1 MVFYFAKVKYP
12 DEGEVRRL
20 IFFKITDISNSVEF
34 CQSGKSDRIRPMGFS
49 KELISRRNFLKLAAA
64 SAVGLASG
72 KFLAYER
79 EGEAYFEP
87 EVWHPNFDQIK
98 ETQIQPSS
106 QSFSG
111 LDGKYQVGVPGVVK
125 MGEREPGQLKRPEWP
140 REILAQPVRKVKTSR
155 PEIALTFDDGYGYTS
170 DILDILERTENDDVC
185 ISTFLIGSVI
195 QKNPEFAR
203 RVVAD
208 GYEIANHGAT
218 HHTLTT
224 LSDEGLRQEIL
235 GDEQIVQSV
244 CGQTTKPYLR
254 PSGGTYGQR
263 EVDVAADLGFR
274 LILWSVD
281 PQDWK
286 LGADPQYWD
295 RDAKWLEDYIIPN
308 TYPGDIVIFHYSR
321 YSTVLALQPILDGL
335 RGRGLKIVSLTQLFT

>member
-1 MVFYFAKVKYP
+1 M
-12 DEGEVRRL
+12 
-20 IFFKITDISNSVEF
+20 
-34 CQSGKSDRIRPMGFS
+34 
-49 KELISRRNFLKLAAA
+49 KLAGA
-64 SAVGLASG
+64 SAAGLAAG
-72 KFLAYER
+72 KFLASKEKS
-79 EGEAYFEP
+79 EAYFEP
-87 EVWHPNFDQIK
+87 EVYQANFDQIG

-106 QSFSG
+106 PFFPG
-111 LDGKYQVGVPGVVK
+111 PDGKYRVGVPGVVK
-125 MGEREPGQLKRPEWP
+125 MGEQPGRPKRPEWP

-155 PEIALTFDDGYGYTS
+155 PEVALTFDDGYGYTS
-170 DILDILERTENDDVC
+170 NILDILERKENSDVC
-185 ISTFLIGSVI
+185 ITTFLIGSLI
-195 QKNPEFAR
+195 QKNPELAR
-203 RVVAD
+203 RVVTD

-263 EVDVAADLGFR
+263 EVDIAADLGFR

-286 LGADPQYWD
+286 LGADLQYWD

-308 TYPGDIVIFHYSR
+308 TYPGDIVILHYSR

-335 RGRGLKIVSLTQLFT
+335 RGRGLKLVSLSELMTP